1 MQIMWLK
8 QNSARQAKHFIH
20 IGMHPKT
27 KQTAGSVYTRV
38 CLCVCVTSIVT
49 PAGHK
54 HSVDACEQE
63 ARSSMP
69 TPNQYAFFK
78 PHFCLKKI
86 GRLTNTSTV
95 STRSPNEK

>member
-38 CLCVCVTSIVT
+38 CLCVCDIDCHTCWSQ
-49 PAGHK
+49 
-54 HSVDACEQE
+54 SVDACAQE